1 MSSIAFSDVP
11 QDLSARFKT
20 VSVQTE
26 QVDTETTTLDVVK
39 ELLTGFSERQIRVLM
54 GVLSQFLW
62 KNNTEIPES
71 ENSLLHGIKK
81 VNEK

>member
-26 QVDTETTTLDVVK
+26 QVDTETTSLDVVK

-62 KNNTEIPES
+62 KNNMEIPES

-81 VNEK
+81 VN